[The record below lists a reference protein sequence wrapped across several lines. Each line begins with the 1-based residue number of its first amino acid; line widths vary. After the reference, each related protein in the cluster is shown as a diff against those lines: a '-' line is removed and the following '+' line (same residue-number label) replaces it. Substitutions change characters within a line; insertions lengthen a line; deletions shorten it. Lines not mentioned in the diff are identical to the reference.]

1 MWTSCSFFRKGGDP
15 EIRRWRIEDEMAK
28 FGLEGLAQAMPFAKY
43 TYEEVQHLICY
54 VLERHGTKSTG
65 G

>member
-1 MWTSCSFFRKGGDP
+1 MTRL
-15 EIRRWRIEDEMAK
+15 
-28 FGLEGLAQAMPFAKY
+28 GLERLAQAMPFAKY

-54 VLERHGTKSTG
+54 ILERHGTKSTG